1 MKVTE
6 NALLQSLDYIKTEI
20 QEFRKMAHKDLEKVK
35 SANAKQNILLCIL
48 FMLMAFLYYNL
59 GFFNSNAKH
68 VVINQTIEAKSV
80 TRNHNTAHNRNR
92 IHHNSKN
99 ATNTKSNQENTNK
112 KFGLVN
118 K

>member
-1 MKVTE
+1 MKDTN

-48 FMLMAFLYYNL
+48 FMLMAFVYYNL
-59 GFFNSNAKH
+59 GFFNSNNKH
-68 VVINQTIEAKSV
+68 VVINQTIQAESVTKNHNALHNRNKVHNKSKSV
-80 TRNHNTAHNRNR
+80 T
-92 IHHNSKN
+92 N
-99 ATNTKSNQENTNK
+99 AKSNQENTNK
-112 KFGLVN
+112 KFGLIN